1 MTRTFAKWLG
11 MFLYLPFIVL
21 LLPIIVL
28 GIGIIFINATISGL
42 FQRARWLR
50 DLRRKGRATPME
62 EMLSA
67 ATSGTLI
74 VDRPGL
80 NFKATQCWWTSEN
93 IFELS
98 PMPIPTDAERIE
110 HFEQTTEERAH
121 EFNLWC
127 WQRYL
132 SPDTGSAILLTPP
145 DHGEAMA
152 TKIHDRMPGFEC
164 VMSWSAIPAMTSLT
178 QHATEPLDE
187 REPE

>member
-98 PMPIPTDAERIE
+98 QIYCYVAMGLPSNHVLG
-110 HFEQTTEERAH
+110 HFRG
-121 EFNLWC
+121 F
-127 WQRYL
+127 
-132 SPDTGSAILLTPP
+132 DT
-145 DHGEAMA
+145 
-152 TKIHDRMPGFEC
+152 K
-164 VMSWSAIPAMTSLT
+164 
-178 QHATEPLDE
+178 
-187 REPE
+187 